1 MPCIGFQHPNTDSG
15 RKSIPPLRPLQGRFA
30 TQFRCWLKALP
41 SPHLPGASP
50 TSLQIIDM
58 IEQATQDLLATP
70 EDTPLPNDP
79 SDWRAVSERREN
91 MSFIPVAV
99 G

>member
-1 MPCIGFQHPNTDSG
+1 
-15 RKSIPPLRPLQGRFA
+15 
-30 TQFRCWLKALP
+30 
-41 SPHLPGASP
+41 
-50 TSLQIIDM
+50 M

>member
-1 MPCIGFQHPNTDSG
+1 MYWFPAPQYRQGPEVDPAAPTVTAT
-15 RKSIPPLRPLQGRFA
+15 LRDPVSMLA
-30 TQFRCWLKALP
+30 ESVAVSTSA
-41 SPHLPGASP
+41 GASP

-70 EDTPLPNDP
+70 EDTPLPNEP
-79 SDWRAVSERREN
+79 SDWRAVNERREN